1 MCAHA
6 YVLPRYNTRFVEQV
20 AAMEAKATELGM
32 PKTLFYLFPDNSYLN
47 ATDLAKAEALGLGEH
62 LVVDLHVG
70 ATGAPAAAAQFFT
83 TTTSTASAINCEV
96 NARIHTMHRA
106 LTEAIDMNDFFNFP
120 ATAVP
125 AGSVG
130 GEELLIDASAA
141 KQTSGLLIGRMA
153 SFCMERSGQLCSN
166 WVRVGSRS
174 VCVSVSL
181 CLSASVS
188 RFLRSDPL
196 LCIINAYRLWCGC
209 PSYQDQGISF
219 FSADQIWLQ
228 PPGWVH
234 KMIHDSWQPLSATVT
249 LKGQQEGGACTCP
262 LRNSLLS
269 CQSSC
274 QTSERLLC
282 VRKAP

>member
-32 PKTLFYLFPDNSYLN
+32 PKTLYYLFPENSYLN

-174 VCVSVSL
+174 ICVPVSL
-181 CLSASVS
+181 CLSASLPLCLVS
-188 RFLRSDPL
+188 CDRIRCFASLMPTGFGVAVLLIRIKVFPFFQRTRSGSSP
-196 LCIINAYRLWCGC
+196 RGGC
-209 PSYQDQGISF
+209 T
-219 FSADQIWLQ
+219 
-228 PPGWVH
+228 
-234 KMIHDSWQPLSATVT
+234 K
-249 LKGQQEGGACTCP
+249 
-262 LRNSLLS
+262 
-269 CQSSC
+269 
-274 QTSERLLC
+274 
-282 VRKAP
+282 